1 MSVISFI
8 CDLCT
13 YDDIIFCDFYCD
25 LFTRCGTFL
34 WFLLIW
40 WEPKGAIYP
49 FFPMTFMLIILISL
63 SVLYS
68 FMYIGLSFS
77 SVVLFSFFCVCVFK
91 WKCLCFL
98 IFYIFFPLFCY
109 FHIYSCVI
117 DFIFSS
123 WFFVILC
130 LFQAYRSTFL
140 CMSIV
145 FCVEMVQ

>member
-49 FFPMTFMLIILISL
+49 FFPMTFMLIILINL

-98 IFYIFFPLFCY
+98 IFYIFFP
-109 FHIYSCVI
+109 
-117 DFIFSS
+117 
-123 WFFVILC
+123 FFVIFIFILVLLILYFLRDFL
-130 LFQAYRSTFL
+130 LFFAYFKHTDLPFFAWL
-140 CMSIV
+140 
-145 FCVEMVQ
+145 